1 MVLIFILL
9 QHDSVGPHGGF
20 SFFVFKELV
29 NNRHY
34 SKLLRLGEE
43 FQEEL
48 ASFLKDRS
56 DLLWLHEIYLNQFP
70 SASETLHTYALR
82 GSPDEDA
89 SVTTS
94 RKPLSFAAR
103 RRLLYLSKIAAT
115 AGSLPSLML
124 YSALKQLFR
133 NFSYSL
139 HTFMALL
146 KITVFCMI
154 DNTEESIYTFL
165 VIKVNSHASMPMQNC

>member
-1 MVLIFILL
+1 MYSMILTLILL

-56 DLLWLHEIYLNQFP
+56 DLLWLHEICLNQFS
-70 SASETLHTYALR
+70 SASKPPHTCALL
-82 GSPDEDA
+82 EDPGP
-89 SVTTS
+89 TTN
-94 RKPLSFAAR
+94 RKPRSIAER
-103 RRLLYLSKIAAT
+103 RRLLYISKIAT
-115 AGSLPSLML
+115 AAG
-124 YSALKQLFR
+124 
-133 NFSYSL
+133 
-139 HTFMALL
+139 
-146 KITVFCMI
+146 
-154 DNTEESIYTFL
+154 
-165 VIKVNSHASMPMQNC
+165 

>member
-1 MVLIFILL
+1 MFILL

-29 NNRHY
+29 NRGDY

-48 ASFLKDRS
+48 ASFLKEWS
-56 DLLWLHEIYLNQFP
+56 DLLWLHEICLNQFS

-82 GSPDEDA
+82 GSPDGDA
-89 SVTTS
+89 SFTTS
-94 RKPLSFAAR
+94 RKPLSFVER

-115 AGSLPSLML
+115 AGRCFCVLLWYTLHWNNSSGT
-124 YSALKQLFR
+124 SHI
-133 NFSYSL
+133 L
-139 HTFMALL
+139 HTFMALH
-146 KITVFCMI
+146 KIEFPYIMKMLFYQLQNLNKEFVRL
-154 DNTEESIYTFL
+154 SWLL
-165 VIKVNSHASMPMQNC
+165 VISHA

>member
-1 MVLIFILL
+1 MFILL

-29 NNRHY
+29 IRRHY

-48 ASFLKDRS
+48 ASFLKERS
-56 DLLWLHEIYLNQFP
+56 DLLWLHEICLNQFS
-70 SASETLHTYALR
+70 SASETLHTYALH

-94 RKPLSFAAR
+94 RKPLSFGER

-115 AGSLPSLML
+115 AGSCLFLLSCYTLDGNN
-124 YSALKQLFR
+124 YSGTCHILSIKLWHYGKIYF
-133 NFSYSL
+133 YC
-139 HTFMALL
+139 LL
-146 KITVFCMI
+146 
-154 DNTEESIYTFL
+154 DNG
-165 VIKVNSHASMPMQNC
+165 KC

>member
-1 MVLIFILL
+1 MFILL

-29 NNRHY
+29 NSRQY

-48 ASFLKDRS
+48 AGFLKDRN
-56 DLLWLHEIYLNQFP
+56 DLLWLHEICLNQFS

-82 GSPDEDA
+82 GGPDEDA

-94 RKPLSFAAR
+94 TKALSFAER

-115 AGSLPSLML
+115 AGTPRGYIHVILCTDTII
-124 YSALKQLFR
+124 QDLFIFPAYISGITE
-133 NFSYSL
+133 NVLLFS
-139 HTFMALL
+139 
-146 KITVFCMI
+146 
-154 DNTEESIYTFL
+154 
-165 VIKVNSHASMPMQNC
+165 PG